1 LVIIDV
7 PEERASQL
15 TQKATAGR
23 FSSTP
28 ISAST
33 LASRDKK
40 ERKIVT
46 TMITKKLKG
55 LKTLIRKVHAVSL
68 SMMACAPWPLAVAI
82 RGHGKVV

>member
-7 PEERASQL
+7 PEERASQH

-46 TMITKKLKG
+46 TMITKKLKD
-55 LKTLIRKVHAVSL
+55 
-68 SMMACAPWPLAVAI
+68 
-82 RGHGKVV
+82 